1 MFFALA
7 HVSRRHLRELCSLPF
22 NLGLSPPRHD
32 GSIHNY
38 VAACVSLVCLVVV
51 LYGSLL
57 SWRQIL
63 LKSGRAFVDR
73 LFFNVADDIWQT
85 AASIKRRV
93 CADVNWLLGLRRL
106 CSLSFCFFL
115 LLLLVLC
122 ALHLLLLELLRG
134 SKNGAFYALALL
146 GYWLCGLLEQVNRS
160 TRSFYKVSNEQQDLH
175 DMNGT
180 AFSFSHQPSVTCM
193 TWSACC

>member
-7 HVSRRHLRELCSLPF
+7 HVARGHLRELCSLPF
-22 NLGLSPPRHD
+22 QLGLSPLRHD

-38 VAACVSLVCLVVV
+38 VAVRVSLVCLVVV

-57 SWRQIL
+57 RWRQIL
-63 LKSGRAFVDR
+63 LKNGRAFVDR
-73 LFFNVADDIWQT
+73 LVFDVANNIWPSLIIDGRLNT
-85 AASIKRRV
+85 IDVSILIKLQLVSSCCLRLR
-93 CADVNWLLGLRRL
+93 LL
-106 CSLSFCFFL
+106 L

-146 GYWLCGLLEQVNRS
+146 GY
-160 TRSFYKVSNEQQDLH
+160 
-175 DMNGT
+175 
-180 AFSFSHQPSVTCM
+180 
-193 TWSACC
+193 

>member
-7 HVSRRHLRELCSLPF
+7 HVARRHLRELCSLPF
-22 NLGLSPPRHD
+22 QLGLSPPRHD

-73 LFFNVADDIWQT
+73 LVFDIADNIWQT
-85 AASIKRRV
+85 AASIKCRV
-93 CADVNWLLGLRRL
+93 CAGVNWLLGLRRL
-106 CSLSFCFFL
+106 CSLCFCFFL

-122 ALHLLLLELLRG
+122 TLQLLLLELLRG

-146 GYWLCGLLEQVNRS
+146 GY
-160 TRSFYKVSNEQQDLH
+160 
-175 DMNGT
+175 
-180 AFSFSHQPSVTCM
+180 
-193 TWSACC
+193 

>member
-7 HVSRRHLRELCSLPF
+7 HVARGHLRELCSLPF
-22 NLGLSPPRHD
+22 QLGLSPPRHD

-38 VAACVSLVCLVVV
+38 VAVRVSLVCLVVV

-57 SWRQIL
+57 RWRQIL

-73 LFFNVADDIWQT
+73 LVFDVADNIWQT

-93 CADVNWLLGLRRL
+93 CAGVNWLLGLRRL
-106 CSLSFCFFL
+106 CSLSFWFFL

-122 ALHLLLLELLRG
+122 ALQLLLLELLRG

-146 GYWLCGLLEQVNRS
+146 G
-160 TRSFYKVSNEQQDLH
+160 H
-175 DMNGT
+175 
-180 AFSFSHQPSVTCM
+180 
-193 TWSACC
+193 